1 MSVQGS
7 ILRWPPRIWAKRTGS
22 LYYYGRGRKR
32 AAVKE
37 ATVPGARPLRQHA
50 VPPVGVLAVNGH
62 RTMPRSG
69 SCPDVIQRYNV
80 RSPTR
85 ARPAM
90 VALHRPRSR
99 QCAESTPKTSR
110 PSKRRR
116 FTGQVP
122 DRSGPLL
129 RKLPGKN
136 VPLSNSASV
145 DRHRCVAHND
155 VMASGRDFDTQVITD
170 LSLSALHL
178 GFRAERQGHALPA
191 DTWHT
196 CPEPR

>member
-1 MSVQGS
+1 MAAAH
-7 ILRWPPRIWAKRTGS
+7 IWAKRTGS
-22 LYYYGRGRKR
+22 LYSATAARRKW

-37 ATVPGARPLRQHA
+37 ATVPGARPMRQHA

-62 RTMPRSG
+62 RTMPGSG

-116 FTGQVP
+116 FTGEVP

-129 RKLPGKN
+129 RKLPWEERPAQQERLGR
-136 VPLSNSASV
+136 SA
-145 DRHRCVAHND
+145 
-155 VMASGRDFDTQVITD
+155 
-170 LSLSALHL
+170 
-178 GFRAERQGHALPA
+178 
-191 DTWHT
+191 
-196 CPEPR
+196 